1 MVAQTIKLHET
12 GNSKS
17 RLRLW
22 ISLLRSSRRIEIE
35 IKERLRVEFNAT
47 LPRFDVM
54 AALFRK
60 SDGMMMSEL
69 SRFLMVS
76 NGNVTGIVDRLVKDG
91 LVIRSQ
97 RDGDRRTWI
106 IRLTKTGTQ
115 NFEIMAKAHEQ
126 WIDELLAMY
135 SMSEAEEIT
144 SALTSLNQNKG
155 DA

>member
-1 MVAQTIKLHET
+1 MVAQTVKFHDGED
-12 GNSKS
+12 SKS

-115 NFEIMAKAHEQ
+115 NFEIMAKAHEG

-135 SMSEAEEIT
+135 STSEAEEIT

>member
-1 MVAQTIKLHET
+1 MVAQTVKLHDGED
-12 GNSKS
+12 SKS

-60 SDGMMMSEL
+60 ADGMMMSEL
-69 SRFLMVS
+69 SRSLMVS

-115 NFEIMAKAHEQ
+115 YFEKMAKAHEG
-126 WIDELLAMY
+126 WIDELLAIY
-135 SMSEAEEIT
+135 SPDEAEKII
-144 SALTSLNQNKG
+144 SALSNLNSNKG

>member
-1 MVAQTIKLHET
+1 MVAKTVKIHDAK
-12 GNSKS
+12 GSKS

-35 IKERLRVEFNAT
+35 IKERLRLEFNAT

-135 SMSEAEEIT
+135 SANEAEEIT
-144 SALTSLNQNKG
+144 NALTRLNQNIG

>member
-1 MVAQTIKLHET
+1 MVAQTVKLHDGED
-12 GNSKS
+12 SKS

-69 SRFLMVS
+69 SRSLMVS

-115 NFEIMAKAHEQ
+115 NFEKMAKAHEG
-126 WIDELLAMY
+126 WIDELLAIY
-135 SMSEAEEIT
+135 SPDEAEEII
-144 SALTSLNQNKG
+144 SALSNLNSNKG